1 MIPVVI
7 GQVLV
12 QLLAFMW
19 IYVASVW
26 TISAS
31 DRRVYVDGD
40 TIKFLPSLFNPEL
53 RLLPLTSV

>member
-31 DRRVYVDGD
+31 DRRVHIDGD
-40 TIKFLPSLFNPEL
+40 T
-53 RLLPLTSV
+53 V